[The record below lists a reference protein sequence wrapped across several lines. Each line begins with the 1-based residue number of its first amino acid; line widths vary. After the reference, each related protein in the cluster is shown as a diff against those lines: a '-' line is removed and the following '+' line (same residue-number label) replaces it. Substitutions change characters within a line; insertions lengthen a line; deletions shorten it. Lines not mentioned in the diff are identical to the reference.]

1 MAAAETAQLH
11 AAYLR
16 LSARFKAAWT
26 FHQFALSV
34 YRDPLGL
41 PFPAFSFQE
50 LFDRIREAGTPC
62 PEDERAAASVALD
75 GALRDLDAICRD
87 LLALDERISP
97 SLLRRFFDGRKSADQ
112 ASLQQIIRFY
122 LEAGATGEGQRDKLD
137 YLFTRMGAE
146 LVVARGEYQQRDL
159 LDLRND
165 VFALV
170 GFLPAAAA
178 GKDEVV
184 SVIRALRGMRDEIA
198 AAHTFSELSG
208 RQLLQRGRIFK
219 HRLGP
224 LYFHADVL
232 LAVIDL
238 NIVARNRS
246 AELFGLEVEQAVRDA
261 GNLLDNQE
269 AIVRSFG
276 ESNPQLE
283 DELIR
288 FRETKKEFD
297 EARAASNLKH
307 GSLTRL
313 KSSLAGVLSQLDRT
327 LGSDT
332 VEEELMEALILQVE
346 NSDRISRLFGDDPLL
361 HRHLLW
367 IASLL
372 DTIGPSLSAERIAGS
387 AAARGLRME
396 TWEVA
401 AYQKL
406 YGMTLRDSVE
416 SDDLL
421 ILLVTAA
428 ALRMKIDKEATTIAA
443 VPAGSPIDN
452 ALYSSAKASLDR
464 AKALDARFAALLQDP
479 TFYDTPR
486 MLRQLYRS
494 RFRLLRGFSGLW
506 LIYDQRLGATTWAT
520 ES

>member
-1 MAAAETAQLH
+1 MAAVETAQLH
-11 AAYLR
+11 AAYSR
-16 LSARFKAAWT
+16 LAASFKAAWT
-26 FHQFALSV
+26 FHQLARAV
-34 YRDPLGL
+34 YRDSLGAAFP
-41 PFPAFSFQE
+41 PFPFQE
-50 LFDRIREAGTPC
+50 LFDRIREAGGP
-62 PEDERAAASVALD
+62 AADDRSSALAALD
-75 GALRDLDAICRD
+75 DALHDLEAMSRG
-87 LLALDERISP
+87 LLALDARIPP
-97 SLLRRFFDGRKSADQ
+97 SVLRRFFEARKEPDQ
-112 ASLQQIIRFY
+112 AVVQQVIRFY
-122 LEAGATGEGQRDKLD
+122 LEAGGTGTDDARRDKLD

-146 LVVARGEYQQRDL
+146 LLENRAEYQQRDL

-165 VFALV
+165 VFSLV
-170 GFLPAAAA
+170 GNLPSAAA
-178 GKDEVV
+178 GRDEVV
-184 SVIRALRGMRDEIA
+184 TVIRAIRNMRDEMA
-198 AAHTFSELSG
+198 AASTFGELSG
-208 RQLLQRGRIFK
+208 RELLERGRNFK

-246 AELFGLEVEQAVRDA
+246 AELFGREVEQVVRDA
-261 GNLLDNQE
+261 ANLVDNEE

-276 ESNPQLE
+276 ESNPDVLE
-283 DELIR
+283 EMAR
-288 FRETKKEFD
+288 FRDAKKEFD
-297 EARAASNLKH
+297 DSRAASNLKH
-307 GSLTRL
+307 GGLTRL
-313 KSSLAGVLSQLDRT
+313 KASLASVLSQLDRT

-332 VEEELMEALILQVE
+332 ADEELMQALIVQVE
-346 NSDRISRLFGDDPLL
+346 NSDRVSRQFGDDPLL

-406 YGMTLRDSVE
+406 YGMTLRDAEE

-421 ILLVTAA
+421 VLLVAAA
-428 ALRMKIDKEATTIAA
+428 ALRMKIDKEATTIALI
-443 VPAGSPIDN
+443 PAGTTVDN
-452 ALYSSAKASLDR
+452 ALFSAAKASLDR
-464 AKALDARFAALLQDP
+464 AKVFDARFAALLQDP
-479 TFYDTPR
+479 AFYDTPR

-506 LIYDQRLGATTWAT
+506 LIYDQRVGTM
-520 ES
+520 S